1 MVSCEK
7 YYDECKTDSENATNG
22 NTPSI
27 VHDDTLNADI
37 ENVKGRDAESWK
49 TESDVATIEN
59 QESCTEI
66 AGMNLENI
74 YDKDNLI
81 DDDHSFSDVRDCRA
95 FFWLVGFWV
104 AFVVAVVAYFLTGLF
119 KLDDVEL

>member
-1 MVSCEK
+1 MLDCEK
-7 YYDECKTDSENATNG
+7 NYDESKTDGENATND
-22 NTPSI
+22 NTASI

-37 ENVKGRDAESWK
+37 ENVKGGDAESEDTKGGDSSGRVADCQNAEGGK

-81 DDDHSFSDVRDCRA
+81 DDDCR
-95 FFWLVGFWV
+95 FETTLRV
-104 AFVVAVVAYFLTGLF
+104 L
-119 KLDDVEL
+119 